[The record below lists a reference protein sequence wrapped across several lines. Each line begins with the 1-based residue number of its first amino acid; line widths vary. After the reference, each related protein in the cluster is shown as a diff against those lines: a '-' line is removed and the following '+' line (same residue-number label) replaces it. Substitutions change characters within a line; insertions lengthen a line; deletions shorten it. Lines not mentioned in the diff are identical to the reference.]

1 MNKELFKGSVFLNP
15 VPAVIITSK
24 NGEGK
29 ENAFTVAWTGTIC
42 TNPPMLSIAIRPER
56 LSYEYIKETMEFTV
70 NLPNQFLV
78 RETDYCG
85 VISGR
90 DVDKI
95 KELKLTSKPGH
106 HVGSPYIDECPI
118 NIECKVKQIIPLGT
132 HDLFLAEV
140 LGSHVD
146 QKLKDEKGK
155 IHFEW
160 ANLINYCH
168 GEYFPMAK
176 KPIGQFGFSVAKN
189 PVIIDKYSHIK
200 SYVDYTQEKPARKGP
215 KKSKKTENNKKT
227 KKKNKK

>member
-1 MNKELFKGSVFLNP
+1 MTKELFKGSVVLNP
-15 VPAVIITSK
+15 VPAVVITSRNK
-24 NGEGK
+24 DGIN
-29 ENAFTVAWTGTIC
+29 NAFTVAWTGTIC
-42 TNPPMLSIAIRPER
+42 TNPPMLSISIRPER

-70 NLPNQFLV
+70 NLPNTFQV

-95 KELKLTSKPGH
+95 KHLGLTAKPGE
-106 HVGSPYIDECPI
+106 HVSSPYLEEFPI

-140 LGSHVD
+140 VGSHIN
-146 QKLKDEKGK
+146 KNIIDEKGK

-168 GEYFPMAK
+168 GEYFPMSK

-189 PVIIDKYSHIK
+189 PLLVEKYKHIK
-200 SYVDYTQEKPARKGP
+200 SYTEYNDEK
-215 KKSKKTENNKKT
+215 NNKKPRKKVKGKV
-227 KKKNKK
+227 KKKK

>member
-1 MNKELFKGSVFLNP
+1 MTKELFKGSVVLNP
-15 VPAVIITSK
+15 VPAVVITSK
-24 NGEGK
+24 NKDGK

-42 TNPPMLSIAIRPER
+42 TNPPMLSISIRPER
-56 LSYEYIKETMEFTV
+56 LSYEYIKESMEFTV
-70 NLPNQFLV
+70 NLPNTFQV

-90 DVDKI
+90 DIDKI
-95 KELKLTSKPGH
+95 KHLGLTSKPGH
-106 HVGSPYIDECPI
+106 HVSSPYIEDFPI

-140 LGSHVD
+140 VGSHIN
-146 QKLKDEKGK
+146 KNIIDEKGK

-168 GEYFPMAK
+168 GEYFPMSK

-189 PVIIDKYSHIK
+189 PLLIEKYKHIK
-200 SYVDYTQEKPARKGP
+200 SYIEYKEDRGVKKP
-215 KKSKKTENNKKT
+215 KKKVKSKV
-227 KKKNKK
+227 KKKK

>member
-1 MNKELFKGSVFLNP
+1 MTKELFKGSIVLNP
-15 VPAVIITSK
+15 VPAVVITSRNK
-24 NGEGK
+24 DGVN
-29 ENAFTVAWTGTIC
+29 NAFTVAWTGTIC
-42 TNPPMLSIAIRPER
+42 TNPPMLSISIRPER

-70 NLPNQFLV
+70 NLPNTFQV

-95 KELKLTSKPGH
+95 KHLGLTAKPGE
-106 HVGSPYIDECPI
+106 HVNSPYLEEFPI

-140 LGSHVD
+140 VGSHIN
-146 QKLKDEKGK
+146 KNIIDEKGK

-168 GEYFPMAK
+168 GEYFPMSK

-189 PVIIDKYSHIK
+189 PLLIEKYKHIK
-200 SYVDYTQEKPARKGP
+200 SYTEYRDEK
-215 KKSKKTENNKKT
+215 NNKKP
-227 KKKNKK
+227 KKKVKSKVKKKK

>member
-1 MNKELFKGSVFLNP
+1 MTKELFKGSVVLNP
-15 VPAVIITSK
+15 VPAVVITSK
-24 NGEGK
+24 NKDGVN
-29 ENAFTVAWTGTIC
+29 NAFTVAWTGTIC
-42 TNPPMLSIAIRPER
+42 TNPPMLSISIRPER

-70 NLPNQFLV
+70 NLPNTFQV

-95 KELKLTSKPGH
+95 KHLGLTAKPGE
-106 HVGSPYIDECPI
+106 HVNSPYLEEFPI

-140 LGSHVD
+140 VGSHIN
-146 QKLKDEKGK
+146 KNIIDEKGK

-168 GEYFPMAK
+168 GEYFPMSK

-189 PVIIDKYSHIK
+189 PLLIEKYKHIK
-200 SYVDYTQEKPARKGP
+200 SYTEYRDEK
-215 KKSKKTENNKKT
+215 NNKKP
-227 KKKNKK
+227 KKKVKSKVKKKK

>member
-1 MNKELFKGSVFLNP
+1 MTKEIFKGSVVLNP
-15 VPAVIITSK
+15 VPAVVITSK
-24 NGEGK
+24 NKDGK

-42 TNPPMLSIAIRPER
+42 TNPPMLSISIRPER

-70 NLPNQFLV
+70 NLPSTFQV

-90 DVDKI
+90 DVDK
-95 KELKLTSKPGH
+95 LKHLGLTAKPGH
-106 HVGSPYIDECPI
+106 HISSPYIEEFPI

-140 LGSHVD
+140 VGSHIN
-146 QKLKDEKGK
+146 KKIIDEKGK

-189 PVIIDKYSHIK
+189 PILIQKYEHIK
-200 SYVDYTQEKPARKGP
+200 SHLEYTHEN
-215 KKSKKTENNKKT
+215 NNKKT
-227 KKKNKK
+227 KAKVKTKSKSKKKK

>member
-1 MNKELFKGSVFLNP
+1 MC
-15 VPAVIITSK
+15 IRDR
-24 NGEGK
+24 
-29 ENAFTVAWTGTIC
+29 TGTIC
-42 TNPPMLSIAIRPER
+42 TNPPMLSISIRPER

-70 NLPNQFLV
+70 NLPNTFQV

-95 KELKLTSKPGH
+95 KHLGLTAKPGE
-106 HVGSPYIDECPI
+106 HVNSPYLEEFPI

-140 LGSHVD
+140 VGSHIN
-146 QKLKDEKGK
+146 KNIIDEKGK

-168 GEYFPMAK
+168 GCLL
-176 KPIGQFGFSVAKN
+176 
-189 PVIIDKYSHIK
+189 
-200 SYVDYTQEKPARKGP
+200 YTSRCV
-215 KKSKKTENNKKT
+215 
-227 KKKNKK
+227 

>member
-1 MNKELFKGSVFLNP
+1 MTKELFKGSVVLNP
-15 VPAVIITSK
+15 VPAVVITSK
-24 NGEGK
+24 NKDGK

-42 TNPPMLSIAIRPER
+42 TNPPMLSISIRPER
-56 LSYEYIKETMEFTV
+56 LSYEYIKESMEFTV
-70 NLPNQFLV
+70 NLPNTFQV

-90 DVDKI
+90 DIDKI
-95 KELKLTSKPGH
+95 KHLGLTSKPGH
-106 HVGSPYIDECPI
+106 HVSSPYIEDFPI

-140 LGSHVD
+140 VGSHIN
-146 QKLKDEKGK
+146 KNIIDEKGK

-168 GEYFPMAK
+168 GEYFPMSK

-189 PVIIDKYSHIK
+189 PLLIEKYKHIK
-200 SYVDYTQEKPARKGP
+200 SYIEYKDERSIKKP
-215 KKSKKTENNKKT
+215 KKKVKT
-227 KKKNKK
+227 KLKKKK

>member
-1 MNKELFKGSVFLNP
+1 MTKELFKGSVVLNP
-15 VPAVIITSK
+15 VPAVVITSRNK
-24 NGEGK
+24 DGVN
-29 ENAFTVAWTGTIC
+29 NAFTVAWTGTIC
-42 TNPPMLSIAIRPER
+42 TNPPMLSISIRPER

-70 NLPNQFLV
+70 NLPNTFQV

-95 KELKLTSKPGH
+95 KHLGLTAKPGE
-106 HVGSPYIDECPI
+106 HVNSPYLEEFPI

-140 LGSHVD
+140 VGSHIN
-146 QKLKDEKGK
+146 KNIIDEKGK

-168 GEYFPMAK
+168 GEYFPMSK

-189 PVIIDKYSHIK
+189 PLLIEKYKHIK
-200 SYVDYTQEKPARKGP
+200 SYTEYRDEK
-215 KKSKKTENNKKT
+215 NNKKP
-227 KKKNKK
+227 KKKVKSKVKKKK

>member
-1 MNKELFKGSVFLNP
+1 MTKELFKGSVVLNP
-15 VPAVIITSK
+15 VPAVVITSRNK
-24 NGEGK
+24 DGIN
-29 ENAFTVAWTGTIC
+29 NAFTVAWTGTIC
-42 TNPPMLSIAIRPER
+42 TNPPMLSISIRPER

-70 NLPNQFLV
+70 NLPNTFQV

-95 KELKLTSKPGH
+95 KHLGLTAKPGE
-106 HVGSPYIDECPI
+106 HVNSPYLEEFPI

-140 LGSHVD
+140 VGSHIN
-146 QKLKDEKGK
+146 KNIIDEKGK

-168 GEYFPMAK
+168 GEYFPMSK

-189 PVIIDKYSHIK
+189 PLLIEKYKHIK
-200 SYVDYTQEKPARKGP
+200 SYTEYRDEK
-215 KKSKKTENNKKT
+215 NNKKP
-227 KKKNKK
+227 KKKVKSKVKKKK

>member
-1 MNKELFKGSVFLNP
+1 MTKELFKGSVVLNP
-15 VPAVIITSK
+15 VPAVVITSK
-24 NGEGK
+24 NKDGIN
-29 ENAFTVAWTGTIC
+29 NAFTVAWTGTIC
-42 TNPPMLSIAIRPER
+42 TNPPMLSISIRPER

-70 NLPNQFLV
+70 NLPNTFQV

-90 DVDKI
+90 DVNKI
-95 KELKLTSKPGH
+95 EHLGLTAKSGH
-106 HVGSPYIDECPI
+106 HVNSPYLEEFPI

-140 LGSHVD
+140 VGSHIN
-146 QKLKDEKGK
+146 KNLIDEKGK

-168 GEYFPMAK
+168 GEYFPMSR

-189 PVIIDKYSHIK
+189 PLLVEKYKHIK
-200 SYVDYTQEKPARKGP
+200 SYIEYKDENSNKKPRK
-215 KKSKKTENNKKT
+215 KVKSKV
-227 KKKNKK
+227 KKKK

>member
-1 MNKELFKGSVFLNP
+1 MTKELFKGSVVLNP
-15 VPAVIITSK
+15 VPAVVITSK
-24 NGEGK
+24 NKDGK

-42 TNPPMLSIAIRPER
+42 TNPPMLSISIRPER
-56 LSYEYIKETMEFTV
+56 LSYEYIKESMEFTV
-70 NLPNQFLV
+70 NLPNTFQV

-90 DVDKI
+90 DIDKI
-95 KELKLTSKPGH
+95 KHLGLTSKPGH
-106 HVGSPYIDECPI
+106 HVSSPYIEDFPI

-140 LGSHVD
+140 VGSHIN
-146 QKLKDEKGK
+146 KNIIDEKGK

-168 GEYFPMAK
+168 GEYFPMSK

-189 PVIIDKYSHIK
+189 PLLIEKYKHIK
-200 SYVDYTQEKPARKGP
+200 SYIEYKDERSVNKP
-215 KKSKKTENNKKT
+215 KKKVKT
-227 KKKNKK
+227 KVKKKK

>member
-1 MNKELFKGSVFLNP
+1 MTKELFKGSVVLNP
-15 VPAVIITSK
+15 VPAVVITSK
-24 NGEGK
+24 NKDGK

-42 TNPPMLSIAIRPER
+42 TNPPMLSISIRPER

-70 NLPNQFLV
+70 NLPNTFQV

-95 KELKLTSKPGH
+95 KHLGLTSKPGH
-106 HVGSPYIDECPI
+106 HVNSPYIEDFPI

-140 LGSHVD
+140 VGSHIN
-146 QKLKDEKGK
+146 KNIIDEKGK

-168 GEYFPMAK
+168 GEYFPMSK

-189 PVIIDKYSHIK
+189 PLLIEKYKHIK
-200 SYVDYTQEKPARKGP
+200 SYVEYKDERSVRKP
-215 KKSKKTENNKKT
+215 KKKLKT
-227 KKKNKK
+227 KAKKKK

>member
-1 MNKELFKGSVFLNP
+1 MTKELFKGSVVLNP
-15 VPAVIITSK
+15 VPAVVITSRNK
-24 NGEGK
+24 DGVN
-29 ENAFTVAWTGTIC
+29 NAFTVAWTGTIC
-42 TNPPMLSIAIRPER
+42 TNPPMLSISIRPER

-70 NLPNQFLV
+70 NLPNTFQV

-95 KELKLTSKPGH
+95 KHLGLTAKPGE
-106 HVGSPYIDECPI
+106 HVNSPYLEEFPI

-140 LGSHVD
+140 VGSHIN
-146 QKLKDEKGK
+146 KNIIDEKGK

-168 GEYFPMAK
+168 GEYFPMSK

-189 PVIIDKYSHIK
+189 PLLIEKYKHIK
-200 SYVDYTQEKPARKGP
+200 SYTEYRDEK
-215 KKSKKTENNKKT
+215 NNKKP
-227 KKKNKK
+227 KKKVKSKIKKKK

>member
-1 MNKELFKGSVFLNP
+1 MTKELFKGSVVLNP
-15 VPAVIITSK
+15 VPAVVITSRNK
-24 NGEGK
+24 DGVN
-29 ENAFTVAWTGTIC
+29 NAFTVAWTGTIC
-42 TNPPMLSIAIRPER
+42 TNPPMLSISIRPER

-70 NLPNQFLV
+70 NLPNTFQV

-95 KELKLTSKPGH
+95 KHLGLTAKPGE
-106 HVGSPYIDECPI
+106 HVNSPYLEEFPI

-140 LGSHVD
+140 VGSHIN
-146 QKLKDEKGK
+146 KNIIDEKGK

-168 GEYFPMAK
+168 GEYFPMSK

-189 PVIIDKYSHIK
+189 PLLIEKYKHIK
-200 SYVDYTQEKPARKGP
+200 YYTEYRDEK
-215 KKSKKTENNKKT
+215 NNKKT
-227 KKKNKK
+227 KKKVKSKVKKKK

>member
-1 MNKELFKGSVFLNP
+1 MTKELFKGSVVLNP
-15 VPAVIITSK
+15 VPAVVITSRNK
-24 NGEGK
+24 DGVN
-29 ENAFTVAWTGTIC
+29 NAFTVAWTGTIC
-42 TNPPMLSIAIRPER
+42 TNPPMLSISIRPER

-70 NLPNQFLV
+70 NLPNTFQV

-95 KELKLTSKPGH
+95 KHLGLTVKPGE
-106 HVGSPYIDECPI
+106 HVNSPYLEEFPI

-140 LGSHVD
+140 VGSHIN
-146 QKLKDEKGK
+146 KNIIDEKGK

-168 GEYFPMAK
+168 GEYFPMSK

-189 PVIIDKYSHIK
+189 PLLIEKYKHIK
-200 SYVDYTQEKPARKGP
+200 SYTEYRDEK
-215 KKSKKTENNKKT
+215 NNKKP
-227 KKKNKK
+227 KKKVKSKVKKKK

>member
-1 MNKELFKGSVFLNP
+1 MTKELFKGSVVLNP
-15 VPAVIITSK
+15 VPAVVITSK
-24 NGEGK
+24 NKDGK

-42 TNPPMLSIAIRPER
+42 TNPPMLSISIRPER
-56 LSYEYIKETMEFTV
+56 LSYEYIKESMEFTV
-70 NLPNQFLV
+70 NLPNTFQV

-90 DVDKI
+90 DIDKI
-95 KELKLTSKPGH
+95 KHLGLTSKPGH
-106 HVGSPYIDECPI
+106 HVSSPYIEDFPI

-140 LGSHVD
+140 VGSHIN
-146 QKLKDEKGK
+146 KNIIDEKGK

-168 GEYFPMAK
+168 GEYFPMSK

-189 PVIIDKYSHIK
+189 PLLIEKYKHIK
-200 SYVDYTQEKPARKGP
+200 SYIEYKDERSVKKP
-215 KKSKKTENNKKT
+215 KKKVKTKV
-227 KKKNKK
+227 KKKNNN

>member
-1 MNKELFKGSVFLNP
+1 MTKELFKGSVVLNP
-15 VPAVIITSK
+15 VPAVVITSRNK
-24 NGEGK
+24 DGVN
-29 ENAFTVAWTGTIC
+29 NAFTVAWTGTIC
-42 TNPPMLSIAIRPER
+42 TNPPMLSISIRPER

-70 NLPNQFLV
+70 NLPNTFQV

-95 KELKLTSKPGH
+95 KHLGLIAKPGE
-106 HVGSPYIDECPI
+106 HVNSPYLEEFPI

-140 LGSHVD
+140 VGSHIN
-146 QKLKDEKGK
+146 KNIIDEKGK

-168 GEYFPMAK
+168 GEYFPMSK

-189 PVIIDKYSHIK
+189 PLLIEKYKHIK
-200 SYVDYTQEKPARKGP
+200 SYTEYRDEK
-215 KKSKKTENNKKT
+215 NNKKP
-227 KKKNKK
+227 KKKVKSKVKKKK

>member
-1 MNKELFKGSVFLNP
+1 MTKELFKGSVVLNP
-15 VPAVIITSK
+15 VPAVVITSRNK
-24 NGEGK
+24 DGVN
-29 ENAFTVAWTGTIC
+29 NAFTVAWTGTIC
-42 TNPPMLSIAIRPER
+42 TNPPMLSISIRPER

-70 NLPNQFLV
+70 NLPNTFQV

-95 KELKLTSKPGH
+95 KHLGLTAKPGE
-106 HVGSPYIDECPI
+106 HVNSPYLEEFPI

-140 LGSHVD
+140 VGSHIN
-146 QKLKDEKGK
+146 KNIIDEKGK

-168 GEYFPMAK
+168 GEYFPMSK

-189 PVIIDKYSHIK
+189 PLLIEKYKHIK
-200 SYVDYTQEKPARKGP
+200 SYTEYRDEKNN
-215 KKSKKTENNKKT
+215 KKSKKKVKSKV
-227 KKKNKK
+227 KKKK

>member
-1 MNKELFKGSVFLNP
+1 MTKELFKGSVVLNP
-15 VPAVIITSK
+15 VPAVVITSRNK
-24 NGEGK
+24 DGVN
-29 ENAFTVAWTGTIC
+29 NAFTVAWTGTIC
-42 TNPPMLSIAIRPER
+42 TNPPMLSISIRPER

-70 NLPNQFLV
+70 NLPNTFQV

-95 KELKLTSKPGH
+95 KHLGLTAKPGE
-106 HVGSPYIDECPI
+106 HVNSPYLEEFPI

-140 LGSHVD
+140 VGSHIN
-146 QKLKDEKGK
+146 KNIIDEKGK

-168 GEYFPMAK
+168 GEYFPMSK

-189 PVIIDKYSHIK
+189 PLLIEKYKHIK
-200 SYVDYTQEKPARKGP
+200 SYTEYRDEK
-215 KKSKKTENNKKT
+215 NNKKPRKKVKGKV
-227 KKKNKK
+227 KKKK

>member
-1 MNKELFKGSVFLNP
+1 MTKELFKGSVVLNP
-15 VPAVIITSK
+15 VPAVVITSK
-24 NGEGK
+24 NKDGK

-42 TNPPMLSIAIRPER
+42 TNPPMLSISIRPER
-56 LSYEYIKETMEFTV
+56 LSYEYIKESMEFTV
-70 NLPNQFLV
+70 NLPNTFQV

-90 DVDKI
+90 DIDKI
-95 KELKLTSKPGH
+95 KHLGLTSKPGH
-106 HVGSPYIDECPI
+106 HVSSPYIEDFPI

-140 LGSHVD
+140 VGSHIN
-146 QKLKDEKGK
+146 KNIIDEKGK

-168 GEYFPMAK
+168 GEYFPMSK

-189 PVIIDKYSHIK
+189 PLLIEKYKHIK
-200 SYVDYTQEKPARKGP
+200 SYIEYKDERSVKKP
-215 KKSKKTENNKKT
+215 KKKVKT
-227 KKKNKK
+227 KVKKKK

>member
-1 MNKELFKGSVFLNP
+1 MTKELFKGSVVLNP
-15 VPAVIITSK
+15 VPAVVITSK
-24 NGEGK
+24 NKDGK

-42 TNPPMLSIAIRPER
+42 TNPPMLSISIRPER

-70 NLPNQFLV
+70 NLPNTFQV

-95 KELKLTSKPGH
+95 KHLGLTSKPGH
-106 HVGSPYIDECPI
+106 HVNSPYIEDFPI

-140 LGSHVD
+140 VGSHIN
-146 QKLKDEKGK
+146 KNIIDEKGK

-168 GEYFPMAK
+168 GEYFPMSK

-189 PVIIDKYSHIK
+189 PLLIEKYKHIK
-200 SYVDYTQEKPARKGP
+200 SYVEYKDERSVRKP
-215 KKSKKTENNKKT
+215 KKKIKT
-227 KKKNKK
+227 KAKKKK

>member
-1 MNKELFKGSVFLNP
+1 MTKELFKGSVVLNP
-15 VPAVIITSK
+15 VPAVVITSK
-24 NGEGK
+24 NKDGK

-42 TNPPMLSIAIRPER
+42 TNPPMLSISIRPER

-70 NLPNQFLV
+70 NLPNTFQV

-95 KELKLTSKPGH
+95 KHLGLTSKPGH
-106 HVGSPYIDECPI
+106 HVNSPYIEDFPI

-140 LGSHVD
+140 VGSHIN
-146 QKLKDEKGK
+146 KNIIDEKGK

-168 GEYFPMAK
+168 GEYFPMSK

-189 PVIIDKYSHIK
+189 PLLIEKYKHIK
-200 SYVDYTQEKPARKGP
+200 SYVEYKDERSIRKP
-215 KKSKKTENNKKT
+215 KKKIKT
-227 KKKNKK
+227 KVKKKK

>member
-1 MNKELFKGSVFLNP
+1 MTKELFKGSVVLNP
-15 VPAVIITSK
+15 VPAVVITSRNK
-24 NGEGK
+24 DGIN
-29 ENAFTVAWTGTIC
+29 NAFTVAWTGTIC
-42 TNPPMLSIAIRPER
+42 TNPPMLSISIRPER

-70 NLPNQFLV
+70 NLPNTFQV
-78 RETDYCG
+78 RETDCCG

-95 KELKLTSKPGH
+95 KHLGLTAKPGE
-106 HVGSPYIDECPI
+106 HVNSPYLEEFPI

-140 LGSHVD
+140 VGSHIN
-146 QKLKDEKGK
+146 KNIIDEKGK

-168 GEYFPMAK
+168 GEYFPMSK

-189 PVIIDKYSHIK
+189 PLLIEKYKHIK
-200 SYVDYTQEKPARKGP
+200 SYTEYRDEK
-215 KKSKKTENNKKT
+215 NNKKPRKKVKSKV
-227 KKKNKK
+227 KKKK

>member
-1 MNKELFKGSVFLNP
+1 MKKELFKGSVVLNP
-15 VPAVIITSK
+15 VPAVVITSRNK
-24 NGEGK
+24 DGVN
-29 ENAFTVAWTGTIC
+29 NAFTVAWTGTIC
-42 TNPPMLSIAIRPER
+42 TNPPMLSISIRPER

-70 NLPNQFLV
+70 NLPNTFQV

-95 KELKLTSKPGH
+95 KHLGLTAKPGE
-106 HVGSPYIDECPI
+106 HVNSPYLEEFPI

-140 LGSHVD
+140 VGSHIN
-146 QKLKDEKGK
+146 KNIIDEKGK

-168 GEYFPMAK
+168 GEYFPMSK

-189 PVIIDKYSHIK
+189 PLLIEKYKHIK
-200 SYVDYTQEKPARKGP
+200 SYTEYRDEK
-215 KKSKKTENNKKT
+215 NNKKP
-227 KKKNKK
+227 KKKVKSKVKKKK

>member
-1 MNKELFKGSVFLNP
+1 MTKELFKGSIVLNP
-15 VPAVIITSK
+15 VPAVVITSRNK
-24 NGEGK
+24 DGVN
-29 ENAFTVAWTGTIC
+29 NAFTVAWTGTIC
-42 TNPPMLSIAIRPER
+42 TNPPMLSISIRPER

-70 NLPNQFLV
+70 NLPNTFQV

-90 DVDKI
+90 DIDKI
-95 KELKLTSKPGH
+95 KHLRLTAKPGE
-106 HVGSPYIDECPI
+106 HVNSPYLEEFPI

-140 LGSHVD
+140 VGSHIN
-146 QKLKDEKGK
+146 KNIIDEKGK

-168 GEYFPMAK
+168 GEYFPMSK

-189 PVIIDKYSHIK
+189 PLLIEKYKHIK
-200 SYVDYTQEKPARKGP
+200 SYIEYRDEK
-215 KKSKKTENNKKT
+215 NNKKP
-227 KKKNKK
+227 KKKVKSKVKKKK

>member
-1 MNKELFKGSVFLNP
+1 
-15 VPAVIITSK
+15 
-24 NGEGK
+24 
-29 ENAFTVAWTGTIC
+29 
-42 TNPPMLSIAIRPER
+42 MLSISIRPER

-70 NLPNQFLV
+70 NLPNTFQV

-95 KELKLTSKPGH
+95 KHLGLTAKPGE
-106 HVGSPYIDECPI
+106 HVNSPYLEEFPI

-140 LGSHVD
+140 VGSHIN
-146 QKLKDEKGK
+146 KNIIDEKGK

-168 GEYFPMAK
+168 GEYFPMSK

-189 PVIIDKYSHIK
+189 PLLIEKYKHIK
-200 SYVDYTQEKPARKGP
+200 SYTEYRDEK
-215 KKSKKTENNKKT
+215 NNKKP
-227 KKKNKK
+227 KKKVKSKVKKKK